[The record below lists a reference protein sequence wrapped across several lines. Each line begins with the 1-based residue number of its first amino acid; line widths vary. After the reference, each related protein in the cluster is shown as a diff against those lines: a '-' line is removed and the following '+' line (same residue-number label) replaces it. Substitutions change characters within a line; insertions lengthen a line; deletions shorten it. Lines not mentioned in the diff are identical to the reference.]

1 MARKTGPKCRQCRRE
16 GEKLY
21 LKGEKCFT
29 GKCPV
34 VKRGTPPGVHG
45 PTSRNRPTPYGIQL
59 REKQKAKN
67 MYGIL
72 EQQFRNYFERA
83 TKKVGNTGNFLVQI
97 LEMRLDNVVYRLGL
111 AKSRSMARQLVS
123 HGLILVNGKKVDI
136 PSYQVRAGEVV
147 ALKPSLMASKLME
160 NTGAAL
166 EKHETPVWLSL
177 DAKEKTG
184 KVLGVP
190 AGQDLH
196 QGFDAKLI
204 VEFYSR

>member
-1 MARKTGPKCRQCRRE
+1 MARKTEAKCRQCRRE

-34 VKRGTPPGVHG
+34 VQRNFPPGVHG
-45 PTSRNRPTPYGIQL
+45 PTSRTRLTPFGVQL

-72 EQQFRNYFERA
+72 ERQFHNYFERA
-83 TKKVGNTGNFLVQI
+83 TRKVGNTGDFLVQI

-111 AKSRSMARQLVS
+111 SKSRSMARQLVS
-123 HGLILVNGKKVDI
+123 HGHVLVNGKRVDI
-136 PSYQVRAGEVV
+136 PSFSVKSGDVV
-147 ALKPSLMASKLME
+147 SLKPTILTSKLME
-160 NTGAAL
+160 NAGATL
-166 EKHETPVWLSL
+166 EKHTTPAWLLL
-177 DAKEKTG
+177 DPKEKSG
-184 KVLGVP
+184 KILAKP
-190 AGQDLH
+190 EGQDLR
-196 QGFDAKLI
+196 QGFDPKLI